1 MCRTCND
8 LGDIVVP
15 TYDGDDVVPCPHCRQ
30 EFWPQGFPG
39 VKWKSLW
46 LIEPT
51 IGGCRVA

>member
-1 MCRTCND
+1 MCRTCDD

-15 TYDGDDVVPCPHCRQ
+15 THDGDDVVPCPHCRQ

-39 VKWKSLW
+39 VRWKSLW

-51 IGGCRVA
+51 VGGCRVA